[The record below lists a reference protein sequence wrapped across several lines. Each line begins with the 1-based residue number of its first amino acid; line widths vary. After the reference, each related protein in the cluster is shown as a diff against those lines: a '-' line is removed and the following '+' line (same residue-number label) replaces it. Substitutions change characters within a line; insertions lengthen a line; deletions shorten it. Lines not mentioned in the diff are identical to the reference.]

1 MAHDVRFEVPVRN
14 LQRED
19 VTFQVFQDGEKFGEL
34 RISKGS
40 LVWFPR
46 NHSNGFKIGWKKFD
60 SLVSGSTRIEKKR

>member
-1 MAHDVRFEVPVRN
+1 MAHEVRLETPSRK

-19 VTFQVFQDGEKFGEL
+19 VTFKVFHDGEKFGEL

-46 NHSNGFKIGWKKFD
+46 NRSNGHKISWKKFD
-60 SLVSGSTRIEKKR
+60 SLISESTRIEKKR